1 MLIEDIIMRTWIVIA
16 LVLSLMLNAMI
27 IGFFI
32 SKPMK
37 RAIPRMPFPPA
48 PPGISHEIVPG
59 LRDHF
64 FQSRDDVHKHLN
76 QLRTNLAVELAK
88 DNTNA
93 AAVDSLLDA
102 ISDEQRAMQE
112 SIIAYI
118 DSLKDIV
125 PQEEK
130 QQLYDWILEHFGH
143 MRSEKR
149 GFRRPPRQ
157 FEAPNPESPPQPN
170 EY

>member
-1 MLIEDIIMRTWIVIA
+1 MKPWIVIA

-27 IGFFI
+27 VGFFI
-32 SKPMK
+32 SKPVK
-37 RAIPRMPFPPA
+37 HAIPRMPFPPT
-48 PPGISHEIVPG
+48 PPGLSHEIVPG

-76 QLRTNLAVELAK
+76 QLRTDLAVELAR
-88 DNTNA
+88 DNTNS

-130 QQLYDWILEHFGH
+130 PQLYDWILERFGH
-143 MRSEKR
+143 IRSEQRRFK
-149 GFRRPPRQ
+149 RPPRQ
-157 FEAPNPESPPQPN
+157 FKNPTPESPPHPD